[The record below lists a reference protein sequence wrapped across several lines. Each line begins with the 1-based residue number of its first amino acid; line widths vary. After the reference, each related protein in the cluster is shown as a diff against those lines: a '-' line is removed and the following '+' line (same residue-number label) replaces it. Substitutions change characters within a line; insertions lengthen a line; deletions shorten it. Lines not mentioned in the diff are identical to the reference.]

1 MLRKQSIKKDRILKF
16 ATGFVYFSVL
26 CVPLMTS
33 RPVLLHVL
41 DCYGNKEENEGKYM
55 HHFTSESMYKRLR
68 NHSSDFGTTL
78 SKFFW
83 FLHLVRHW
91 CTSED
96 GFIVLAASIEGK

>member
-16 ATGFVYFSVL
+16 AAGFVYFSVL
-26 CVPLMTS
+26 CVPLLTS

-55 HHFTSESMYKRLR
+55 HHFTSECMYKRLR

-78 SKFFW
+78 SKFLW
-83 FLHLVRHW
+83 FHCFFTLSDTGVQVKMALLCW
-91 CTSED
+91 
-96 GFIVLAASIEGK
+96 LPP